1 MRYPL
6 VSVSAIIGAVLLICH
21 VLGIL
26 TGSGHVAE
34 YVAPD
39 TGTSAAAFPR
49 WSDGTYACGEEDGS
63 TPGQPFPC
71 RWEAAEQG
79 NGHGQTF
86 TLQGPAN

>member
-6 VSVSAIIGAVLLICH
+6 VSVSAIVGAVLLVCH
-21 VLGIL
+21 ALGLL
-26 TGSGHVAE
+26 TLN
-34 YVAPD
+34 APGD
-39 TGTSAAAFPR
+39 ASSFPR

-79 NGHGQTF
+79 NGHGLTY
-86 TLQGPAN
+86 TLAGPVN